1 MGYYKLEKLKKLL
14 EKENAFIINERRTHK
29 GYGEKVK
36 ARIYEWNGGRNGTP
50 GEYIAIVCPRLGKNG
65 KELKTAPKVLEI
77 IDTIKKGYNY
87 GGLCAK
93 TITIK
98 EYLQ

>member
-1 MGYYKLEKLKKLL
+1 MTKKQLR
-14 EKENAFIINERRTHK
+14 EQAREICAPPM
-29 GYGEKVK
+29 YGDKVK
-36 ARIYEWNGGRNGTP
+36 ARIYERNGGRNGTP